1 MEYGIFD
8 YFFPLS
14 FFLCNAF
21 IFLWKQEKSHLSPKW
36 KNKTSQNPSQSHIFH
51 LPKVQHSSLFAKLC
65 FPPGLIHSCCF
76 YCHWTLASL
85 LFASQA
91 SAQCGG
97 GANLCSSELP
107 SDWLRERPHC
117 NWSLERPQQ
126 EGSME
131 SWSCSVLAVI
141 TLCSEEASN
150 GTNNHTSGVRMD
162 GTTMFSAGHCQVK
175 ATRASAPLCA
185 MENKSHQCVLS
196 QNGEAGLLGEGL
208 LPADH
213 CAILHEARGCLY
225 CSSAA
230 SAALSVTA
238 GQRFYHRLCNHDLQ
252 LQLWAP
258 SSPLLPQL
266 KHRIALLRLWKG

>member
-8 YFFPLS
+8 YFFPPL

-107 SDWLRERPHC
+107 SDWLRERPRRK
-117 NWSLERPQQ
+117 WSLERPQQ
-126 EGSME
+126 EGNME

-141 TLCSEEASN
+141 TLCSEWHKQPRKWSEN
-150 GTNNHTSGVRMD
+150 GWDNDV
-162 GTTMFSAGHCQVK
+162 
-175 ATRASAPLCA
+175 
-185 MENKSHQCVLS
+185 QCRTLP
-196 QNGEAGLLGEGL
+196 GEG
-208 LPADH
+208 H
-213 CAILHEARGCLY
+213 QSI
-225 CSSAA
+225 CSFVCDGEQVT
-230 SAALSVTA
+230 SVRPFPEWGSRAT
-238 GQRFYHRLCNHDLQ
+238 GGRL
-252 LQLWAP
+252 AP
-258 SSPLLPQL
+258 C
-266 KHRIALLRLWKG
+266 